1 MNPEQNITPNPVN
14 EQPYVAP
21 VAPIAPKPFPV
32 AKLLLIIFGPG
43 VALVFTMILQIF
55 VRFLGVNGGLIVKII
70 NLVTALIGAVSV
82 ISIILMPVFIIVLI
96 VRYNK
101 QNTR

>member
-21 VAPIAPKPFPV
+21 VAPIAPKPFPE

-43 VALVFTMILQIF
+43 VALVFTVILQIF
-55 VRFLGVNGGLIVKII
+55 VRLLGVDSLIVKII